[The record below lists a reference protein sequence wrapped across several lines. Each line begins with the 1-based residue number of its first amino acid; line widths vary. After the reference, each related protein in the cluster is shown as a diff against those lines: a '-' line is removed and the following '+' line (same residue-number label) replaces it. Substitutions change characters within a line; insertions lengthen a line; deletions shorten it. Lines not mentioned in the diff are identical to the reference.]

1 MGLQHSLNSGTD
13 EKSNRDSTGSEQ
25 ELERDA
31 RTFSLLRKEPRVTV
45 SAIGN
50 GARQT
55 GRNAHQNSLV
65 RLKNRNA
72 DRATKSQAS
81 GSLEMQ
87 IREGENMKPG
97 RFWGRPKT
105 MALAMIILVGA
116 AGFGVARASQ
126 ALFSGNTH
134 ASMKLAD
141 PSEGPSKTGFAP
153 IVKAVLP
160 DVVNIS
166 TSKVV
171 RGQAQVEQL
180 PEGMYNDP
188 FFRQFFG
195 PDGQGFNNR
204 QRNQAP
210 RSQREESLGSGV
222 IVSPDGY
229 ILTNNHVI
237 EGATDVK
244 VTLSNKKQLQAKVIG
259 ADPKTDVAVLKIEG
273 SDYPAITI
281 GDSSKVQVGDYA
293 LAVGDPFGV
302 GQTVTMGIVSAMNR
316 GNLGIEDYEDFI
328 QTDAPINPG
337 NSGGALVNDRGELI
351 GINTAII
358 SHGSGGN
365 QGIGFAVPVNLARQV
380 MDQIMDHGKVTRA
393 YLGIV
398 VQDVTPA
405 IAKAMGQN
413 DLHGALVGDVK
424 ASSPAGKAG
433 LERGDIILEINGKPV
448 SDSRELRMNISMM
461 KPDAD
466 VKLKIMRDGK
476 EKDMTVKLGELPN
489 PQEQAKAEDGTS
501 KDALEGVTLEN
512 LDAESAK
519 ELGLSPNTKGV
530 VVTDIS
536 PSSPEAESGLRRGD
550 VIQEVNHQPVKN
562 VSELNEA
569 IHKAGKNPLLLVNR
583 QGNTLFIAA

>member
-1 MGLQHSLNSGTD
+1 LRQACEGL
-13 EKSNRDSTGSEQ
+13 EK
-25 ELERDA
+25 
-31 RTFSLLRKEPRVTV
+31 
-45 SAIGN
+45 
-50 GARQT
+50 
-55 GRNAHQNSLV
+55 
-65 RLKNRNA
+65 
-72 DRATKSQAS
+72 
-81 GSLEMQ
+81 Q
-87 IREGENMKPG
+87 IQGGEKMKPW
-97 RFWGRPKT
+97 RFWGKPKT
-105 MALAMIILVGA
+105 MAVAMIVLVGA
-116 AGFGVARASQ
+116 AGLGVTRASQ
-126 ALFSGNTH
+126 AILSGNTH
-134 ASMKLAD
+134 ATLKLAD
-141 PSEGPSKTGFAP
+141 PNEGLSKTGFAP
-153 IVKAVLP
+153 IVKSVLP

-171 RGQAQVEQL
+171 RAQAEL
-180 PEGMYNDP
+180 PEGMFDDP

-195 PDGQGFNNR
+195 PGFNNNNR
-204 QRNQAP
+204 QQNP

-222 IVSPDGY
+222 IVSPEGY

-237 EGATDVK
+237 EGATDVR
-244 VTLSNKKQLQAKVIG
+244 VTLSDKRQLQAKVVG
-259 ADPKTDVAVLKIEG
+259 ADPKTDIAVLKVEG
-273 SDYPAITI
+273 SSYPAITI

-351 GINTAII
+351 GINTAIL

-380 MDQIMDHGKVTRA
+380 MDQIMDHGRVTRA

-405 IAKAMGQN
+405 IAKATGQSE
-413 DLHGALVGDVK
+413 LHGALVGDVK
-424 ASSPAGKAG
+424 ASGPAGKAG
-433 LERGDIILEINGKPV
+433 LERGDIIMEINGKSV

-476 EKDMTVKLGELPN
+476 DKDMTVKLGELPN
-489 PQEQAKAEDGTS
+489 QQEQAKAEDGTS

-512 LDAESAK
+512 LDADSAK
-519 ELGLSPNTKGV
+519 ELGLSPATKGV
-530 VVTDIS
+530 VVTDIN

-550 VIQEVNHQPVKN
+550 VIQEVNHQPVRN

-583 QGNTLFIAA
+583 QGSTLFIAA